1 MSSNQG
7 YLILKD
13 TTIKKLASIEGLTI
27 ESKDVETGERLD
39 GITAAIQSSL
49 DQPRHF
55 TNEIAQKLCLF
66 IKFNGKE
73 IIIPMSFNGL
83 AYLFSIGLT
92 IQKAREVLAE
102 CQYTY
107 SSTSA
112 AIFTH
117 FFKTSMQQNVTA
129 LEEGDELPETIEIST
144 SDYRPHFAKAV
155 ENLYRAA
162 YQDHSKMNRYLLGL
176 GENDKKFF
184 YDLEISDYVLETF
197 DQETEKFQ
205 MLDININHLFDN
217 GNVDEIFNLLNP
229 TT

>member
-7 YLILKD
+7 YLVLKD

-27 ESKDVETGERLD
+27 DSKDVETGEYLD
-39 GITAAIQSSL
+39 GITSAIQSSL
-49 DQPRHF
+49 DQPRLF

-92 IQKAREVLAE
+92 IEKAREVLAE

-107 SSTSA
+107 SSTGA

-117 FFKTSMQQNVTA
+117 FFKTRMQQNVTA
-129 LEEGDELPETIEIST
+129 LEEGVQLPETIEIST
-144 SDYRPHFAKAV
+144 SDYRPHFAQAV
-155 ENLYRAA
+155 ENLYSAA
-162 YQDHSKMNRYLLGL
+162 YQDHSKMNRYLLGN
-176 GENDKKFF
+176 GKKFF
-184 YDLEISDYVLETF
+184 YDLEIPDYVLEILN
-197 DQETEKFQ
+197 QEKEKIQ
-205 MLDININHLFDN
+205 MLDININHLLDT
-217 GNVDEIFNLLNP
+217 GNVEEIFNLLKP